1 MREIVL
7 AIGYQTS
14 DERRNSYKGFPGCAK
29 RRRSVITGGRRSLSK
44 QGGVG
49 MCLACQKEAAKKERL
64 QMPSANWLEPTVLLT
79 PFVNPTLIGINLW
92 PIVLLAELI
101 AKVKGTDNIL
111 PRKLCKPQSYRHSNS
126 SKDLLS
132 T

>member
-1 MREIVL
+1 MRQIVL

-14 DERRNSYKGFPGCAK
+14 DERRNSYKGFPGCAE
-29 RRRSVITGGRRSLSK
+29 RRGSVITGGWHRLSK

-92 PIVLLAELI
+92 SIVLLSELI

-111 PRKLCKPQSYRHSNS
+111 PRKLCKPQSYRRLNR
-126 SKDLLS
+126 SKDLS